1 MPGVRAGQFLL
12 ASKIGLGDLYI
23 GHGHFR
29 SAVAEQL
36 HDSGEAHPG
45 IQHFCGV
52 GMSKLMG
59 DDAGGDSGRGND
71 LA

>member
-36 HDSGEAHPG
+36 HDSGEGHPG
-45 IQHFCGV
+45 IQHFCGIGV
-52 GMSKLMG
+52 AAIPGPE
-59 DDAGGDSGRGND
+59 
-71 LA
+71 